1 MCDAGTMLS
10 AGASVFEKMEQQR
23 ATNEH
28 AAKTRA
34 NAVRAQND
42 EGDSAQ
48 QRFVEDNRTAVQEA
62 YEAALEGRQ
71 TLSSQINQAADSGV
85 MGISVNDVLFAQTGS
100 NARKDNKFVQELNS
114 RKTQF
119 EINMAGLGSQT
130 QNQINSAPVDNSNP
144 LMGAVAPLGQAAQ
157 GGKFD
162 SFLIKKGD

>member
-1 MCDAGTMLS
+1 MCDAGTMLK
-10 AGASVFEKMEQQR
+10 AGASVLEQAEKQR
-23 ATNEH
+23 QTNEH
-28 AAKTRA
+28 AARTRA
-34 NAVRAQND
+34 SAVAAQND

-85 MGISVNDVLFAQTGS
+85 MGISVNDVLFAQTGT
-100 NARKDNKFVQELNS
+100 NARKDNKFTQELQS

-119 EINMAGLGSQT
+119 EINMAGLSAQT

-144 LMGAVAPLGQAAQ
+144 LMAAVSPIASGVSDGA
-157 GGKFD
+157 FD
-162 SFLIKKGD
+162 GMLIKKGG

>member
-48 QRFVEDNRTAVQEA
+48 QRFTEDNRTAVQEA

-85 MGISVNDVLFAQTGS
+85 MGISVNDVLFAQTAT
-100 NARKDNKFVQELNS
+100 NARVSNKFDQELRS

-119 EINMAGLGSQT
+119 EINMAGLGATT

-157 GGKFD
+157 SGKFD

>member
-1 MCDAGTMLS
+1 MCDAGTMLK
-10 AGASVFEKMEQQR
+10 AGASVLEQAEKQR
-23 ATNEH
+23 QTNEH
-28 AAKTRA
+28 AARTRA
-34 NAVRAQND
+34 AAVRAQND

-85 MGISVNDVLFAQTGS
+85 MGISVNDVLFAQTGT
-100 NARKDNKFVQELNS
+100 NARKDNKFTQELQS

-119 EINMAGLGSQT
+119 EINMAGLGAQT

-144 LMGAVAPLGQAAQ
+144 LMAAVSPIASGVSDGA
-157 GGKFD
+157 FD
-162 SFLIKKGD
+162 GMLIKKGG

>member
-10 AGASVFEKMEQQR
+10 AGASVFEKMEKQR
-23 ATNEH
+23 VTNEH

-62 YEAALEGRQ
+62 YEAAMEGRQ

-85 MGISVNDVLFAQTGS
+85 MGISVNDVLFAQTGA
-100 NARKDNKFVQELNS
+100 NARKDNKFDQELKS

-119 EINMAGLGSQT
+119 DINMAGLSATT

-144 LMGAVAPLGQAAQ
+144 LMAAA
-157 GGKFD
+157 GPIAGGFSDGKFD
-162 SFLIKKGD
+162 SMLIKKGA